1 MKTVIFIS
9 LRTIE
14 EVETK
19 YEICPRATKRE
30 RWKTEGDDKAVD
42 RCQMAVTNEG
52 CRIERDK
59 ARCGKWCRAGTKER

>member
-19 YEICPRATKRE
+19 YEIWPRATKRE

-59 ARCGKWCRAGTKER
+59 

>member
-30 RWKTEGDDKAVD
+30 RWKTEGDDKAVLQNIAANANHTYSTM
-42 RCQMAVTNEG
+42 CQV
-52 CRIERDK
+52 CSSK
-59 ARCGKWCRAGTKER
+59 V